1 MIQYIPILNQ
11 GQSLERL
18 VQREIPEVDRQGDVL
33 AALAKD
39 PSIKA
44 PIAIGNWSNAV
55 ESDPKPSFSSG
66 FALTPLY
73 MITTKGEA

>member
-1 MIQYIPILNQ
+1 MTQDIPILNQ
-11 GQSLERL
+11 GFLGFNNWSKASFNKSQVRFC
-18 VQREIPEVDRQGDVL
+18 RQGDVL

-55 ESDPKPSFSSG
+55 ESDPEPSPSSG
-66 FALTPLY
+66 FAPTLC
-73 MITTKGEA
+73 

>member
-1 MIQYIPILNQ
+1 
-11 GQSLERL
+11 L
-18 VQREIPEVDRQGDVL
+18 VQREIHLASTDVDRQGDVL

-66 FALTPLY
+66 FALTPL
-73 MITTKGEA
+73 